1 MCRQRAKAVGR
12 REKCLQQVST
22 TFAAS
27 TLPSQLLVLEFAC
40 NKTTPT
46 AENIGE
52 PQQRRE
58 VTNMG
63 SADVMAW
70 LAEGYL
76 AGDPIRY
83 PLYVGSMFLAMPFQL
98 IGVILGHPF

>member
-1 MCRQRAKAVGR
+1 MY
-12 REKCLQQVST
+12 SS
-22 TFAAS
+22 F
-27 TLPSQLLVLEFAC
+27 EFAC

-46 AENIGE
+46 TENVGE

-58 VTNMG
+58 VTTMG

-98 IGVILGHPF
+98 IGVILGHRQPDELPHQSRPGVIDGR